1 MARGRQSRLH
11 EQGGTNGAGKE
22 ASGSEIRLEPI
33 QASNKKA
40 VLALELAEDQQDLL
54 ADNASSLKEA
64 AGDDDARPRAVVAG
78 DRVVGFL
85 MYDASVNDGEALI
98 YRFMID
104 CRNQGRGYGRAALSA
119 LLKEIS
125 ALGHVRD
132 VLVCY
137 MPENEGARRLYHSA
151 GFVDEGADADGEMKA
166 RLRFVRQTRRPW
178 PP

>member
-11 EQGGTNGAGKE
+11 EQGGTNCAGKE

-119 LLKEIS
+119 
-125 ALGHVRD
+125 
-132 VLVCY
+132 
-137 MPENEGARRLYHSA
+137 
-151 GFVDEGADADGEMKA
+151 
-166 RLRFVRQTRRPW
+166 
-178 PP
+178 